1 MQEKPLYR
9 PCSENSRNAQWTR
22 GGVSADQTSSAAR
35 VCRQKQQENTITA
48 VETLLAVKTMK
59 TTGGDEIQPEMLEAL
74 NRGVLWPT
82 RVCQVT
88 WCSGM
93 APKVDKL
100 G

>member
-1 MQEKPLYR
+1 MHSGRE
-9 PCSENSRNAQWTR
+9 
-22 GGVSADQTSSAAR
+22 GGVSADQSSSAAR
-35 VCRQKQQENTITA
+35 VCGQKQQENTITA
-48 VETLLAVKTMK
+48 VETLLAVKTMN
-59 TTGGDEIQPEMLEAL
+59 TAGGDEIQPEMLEAL